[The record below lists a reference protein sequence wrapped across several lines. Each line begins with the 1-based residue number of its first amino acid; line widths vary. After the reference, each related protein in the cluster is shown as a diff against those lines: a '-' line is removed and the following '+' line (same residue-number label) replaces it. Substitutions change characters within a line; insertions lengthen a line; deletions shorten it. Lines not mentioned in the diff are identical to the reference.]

1 MPAPTITQVR
11 SAAVHV
17 VDQDA
22 ALAFYRDTLG
32 FEVRIDTGP
41 GPMGRWIEVA
51 PSGAATTIALIAA
64 ADSAH
69 VGADTGIRLTA
80 SDVDAD
86 HAVFRDAGVDVDPA
100 VARWPGVPPMFSFRD
115 PEGNILY
122 LLDG

>member
-1 MPAPTITQVR
+1 MSASTITQLR

-22 ALAFYRDTLG
+22 ALAFYRDALG

-51 PSGAATTIALIAA
+51 PSGATTAIALIAA
-64 ADSAH
+64 ADASD
-69 VGADTGIRLTA
+69 VGVDTGIRMTA

-86 HAVFRDAGVDVDPA
+86 HAALRDAGLDADPE

-115 PEGNILY
+115 PDGNTLY
-122 LLDG
+122 LIEG